1 MPERTAFSGMREFAV
16 QDPGGHF
23 VTFAQPTAAPPKN

>member
-1 MPERTAFSGMREFAV
+1 MKEFAV

-23 VTFAQPTAAPPKN
+23 ITFAQPVAAPQH

>member
-1 MPERTAFSGMREFAV
+1 MKEFAV

-23 VTFAQPTAAPPKN
+23 VTFAQPVAAAHR